1 MIKVNGNDLPWSPGL
16 TVAGALAAMKYDF
29 SHITVTVD
37 GRFIPEDDYD
47 ACALPDNADMKAIH
61 LHHGG

>member
-1 MIKVNGNDLPWSPGL
+1 MAD
-16 TVAGALAAMKYDF
+16 ALAAMKYDF

-37 GRFIPEDDYD
+37 GRHVPDDD
-47 ACALPDNADMKAIH
+47 HGSSVVPDGADMKASH